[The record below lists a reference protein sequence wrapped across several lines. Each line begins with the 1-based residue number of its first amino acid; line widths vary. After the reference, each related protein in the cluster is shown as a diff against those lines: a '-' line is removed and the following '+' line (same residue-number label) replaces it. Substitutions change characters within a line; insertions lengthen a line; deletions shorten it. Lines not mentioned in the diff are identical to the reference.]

1 MGAFRRRVAWVAL
14 LAALAAG
21 FALPWGGAS
30 AAAPNQLSS
39 PTVSPRSGGTTTT
52 FTFSVQY
59 VGLYPATSVSA
70 LVGTRTIA
78 LSLSSGTAMNGTYT
92 ASTTLAAGTWSVS
105 FTAVPT
111 KRNSP
116 TISGGAVTVA
126 APTPS
131 PTPSVTAAPTA
142 PPTPVPTAIPKTS
155 APAPAAPKATPVP
168 VAPAPT
174 AATSATPVP
183 VAAMPGGS
191 TGAEPSQG
199 EAVAGITPGGADFVP
214 SEFWPLMLGGFAL
227 IGLVIAWSVFAMDRD
242 RRRRALAAEAALAA
256 QRAALDNTAAAP
268 ERVPAVWELDARLE
282 EAPIGTVEYLPL
294 ENGGAIGSLPEDLP
308 EPEGPLRGNP
318 RQARLTDAR
327 KHRYVEDRRGLLRRG

>member
-14 LAALAAG
+14 LAALAAA
-21 FALPWGGAS
+21 FAVPWSGAS

-39 PTVSPRSGGTTTT
+39 PSVSPTTGGTTTT
-52 FTFSVQY
+52 FSFSVQY
-59 VGLYPATSVSA
+59 VGLYPATKVTA
-70 LVGTRTIA
+70 LVGSQTIV
-78 LSLSSGTAMNGTYT
+78 LNLSSGTAMDGTYT
-92 ASTTLAAGTWSVS
+92 GSSTLAAGTWTVT

-116 TISGGAVTVA
+116 TISGGTVTVA
-126 APTPS
+126 GPTPS
-131 PTPSVTAAPTA
+131 PAPSVTPAPTAAPT
-142 PPTPVPTAIPKTS
+142 TTTTAVPKTI
-155 APAPAAPKATPVP
+155 APAPAAPKPTPVPVAPGPATAATATPVP
-168 VAPAPT
+168 VAVVPA
-174 AATSATPVP
+174 
-183 VAAMPGGS
+183 GS
-191 TGAEPSQG
+191 TGAEPSTG
-199 EAVAGITPGGADFVP
+199 GVVAGITPDVTDFVP
-214 SEFWPLMLGGFAL
+214 SAFWPVMLGGFAL

-242 RRRRALAAEAALAA
+242 RRRRALAHETALAA
-256 QRAALDNTAAAP
+256 QRSALANATAEP

-327 KHRYVEDRRGLLRRG
+327 KHRFVEDRRGLLRRG